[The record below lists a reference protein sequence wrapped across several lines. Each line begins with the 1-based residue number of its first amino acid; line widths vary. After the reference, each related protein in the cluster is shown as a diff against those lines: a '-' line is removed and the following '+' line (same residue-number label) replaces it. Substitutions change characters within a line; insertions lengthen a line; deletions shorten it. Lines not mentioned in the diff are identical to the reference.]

1 MKNKKIL
8 VTGGCGYIG
17 GGLIRKLLDKGYFVK
32 CLDLMVYGDKAIRS
46 LSNHKNFLLVPGDI
60 RDKKK
65 VNECIKGV
73 DEIVHLAAIV
83 GDKPCEAAPKAAY
96 DINHNGTKVLCEL
109 AKLNNVKKFIFASTC
124 SNYGISAYD
133 EFAKENTPF
142 NPVSLY
148 AESKIDSENY
158 IKNIANDNFKTFS
171 LRFATAYGVSH
182 RTRFDLTV
190 NSFAYEAFKKNK
202 ISVFASDTWRPY
214 IHVNDIN
221 NIILETIQKNDLKE
235 SHYIF
240 NAGFTKENFTKRQIV
255 KKLIKHLPKLEVD
268 YIPISDDKR
277 NYKVD
282 FTKIERFL
290 GITNEFNVSIGFK
303 EVLDA
308 LKSKTIDD
316 KTYINSN
323 LESLTEFFKKN
334 SKKLEF

>member
-1 MKNKKIL
+1 MSKKIFI
-8 VTGGCGYIG
+8 TGGCGYIG
-17 GGLIRKLLDKGYFVK
+17 GGLIRKLLDKGFQVS
-32 CLDLMVYGDKAIRS
+32 CLDLMVYGDKAVRS
-46 LSNHKNFLLVPGDI
+46 LSNHKNFSLIIGDI
-60 RDKKK
+60 RDKKM
-65 VNECIKGV
+65 VNKCLKGV

-96 DINHNGTKVLCEL
+96 DINHNGTKILCEL
-109 AKLNNVKKFIFASTC
+109 AQENNVQKFIFASTC
-124 SNYGISAYD
+124 SNYGISSYD
-133 EFAKENTPF
+133 EFAKESSPF

-158 IKNIANDNFKTFS
+158 IKNIANKNFKTFS
-171 LRFATAYGVSH
+171 MRFATAYGVSH

-190 NSFAYEAFKKNK
+190 NSFAYEAFKTNK
-202 ISVFASDTWRPY
+202 ISVFAADTWRPY

-221 NIILETIQKNDLKE
+221 NIIIETIHKNNLKE
-235 SHYIF
+235 NHYTF
-240 NAGFTKENFTKRQIV
+240 NAGFTKENFTKKQIV
-255 KKLIKHLPKLEVD
+255 EKLIKHVPSLKVD
-268 YIPISDDKR
+268 YIPISNDKR

-282 FTKIERFL
+282 FTKIEKFL
-290 GITNEFNVSIGFK
+290 GLKNEFDVSIGFK

-323 LESLTEFFKKN
+323 LESLTQFFKQN

>member
-1 MKNKKIL
+1 MTKKKIL
-8 VTGGCGYIG
+8 ITGGCGYIG
-17 GGLIRKLLDKGYFVK
+17 AGLIRKLLDKGYLVN
-32 CLDLMVYGDKAIRS
+32 CLDLMIYGDQAVKNF
-46 LSNHKNFLLVPGDI
+46 SNHKNFILTKGDI
-60 RDKKK
+60 RIKKLHDCTT
-65 VNECIKGV
+65 NV

-83 GDKPCEAAPKAAY
+83 GDKPCEAAPTAAY
-96 DINHNGTKVLCEL
+96 DINHNGTKLLCEV
-109 AKLNNVKKFIFASTC
+109 AQKNNVKKFIFASTC
-124 SNYGISAYD
+124 SNYGISSYD

-158 IKNIANDNFKTFS
+158 LKEIAKENFKTFS
-171 LRFATAYGVSH
+171 LRFATAYGVSY

-190 NSFAYEAFKKNK
+190 NSFAYEAYKDKK
-202 ISVFASDTWRPY
+202 ISVFAADTWRPY

-221 NIILETIQKNDLKE
+221 NIILATIEKDNLNED
-235 SHYIF
+235 HYIF

-255 KKLIKHLPKLEVD
+255 EKLINLLPDLKVD
-268 YIPISDDKR
+268 YIPISNDKR

-282 FTKIERFL
+282 FSKIEKFL
-290 GITNEFNVSIGFK
+290 GLKNEFNVSVGFK

-308 LKSKTIDD
+308 LKLKTIDD

-323 LESLTEFFKKN
+323 LESLTKFFKQN